1 MPSQMGKASI
11 RCGFLEAKRR
21 GLIPALSPQAVT
33 APHPSAPPVFQLQPH
48 LISQYCSNSDV
59 GTEKSVFHHHLSAQS
74 SEIQQALPKIITMFP
89 PKTKKKKE
97 RRKSFYFKRKRKK
110 KKLVFKSSFLI
121 L

>member
-89 PKTKKKKE
+89 PKTKKKK
-97 RRKSFYFKRKRKK
+97 RKK
-110 KKLVFKSSFLI
+110 EGKAFILKEKERKKS
-121 L
+121 